1 MASKTAEW
9 YKRHGMSEIIG
20 ADENRMRE
28 IIKVAREDKDI
39 ARSVQNVR
47 RDCPAERLVK
57 VKQIVQT
64 DYRRKALTRYL
75 LARAVDSL
83 RPMRDK
89 IVDDCIEKDRDCGV
103 ALSIWDNAI
112 MPITAMMIATKLA
125 LAIIVATEQ
134 CIQEQSRKG
143 VELMERAW
151 ND

>member
-9 YKRHGMSEIIG
+9 YKMHGMSEIIG
-20 ADENRMRE
+20 ADENGMRE

-64 DYRRKALTRYL
+64 DYGRKALTRYL

-103 ALSIWDNAI
+103 ALSIWDNAV

-134 CIQEQSRKG
+134 CILEQSRKG